1 MESLDKLVYLK
12 QKIAENLEIDIIEQ
26 PKDFNLLINNV
37 SFKEIMKNSQT
48 QKKLRDETSNQKF
61 CEELDLGY
69 LPTDN
74 DTLRQARKEIIKNFY
89 R

>member
-1 MESLDKLVYLK
+1 MVYLR
-12 QKIAENLEIDIIEQ
+12 QTVAENLELDIVEK
-26 PKDFNLLINNV
+26 PKDFDLLINGTP
-37 SFKEIMKNSQT
+37 FKEVMKNSQT
-48 QKKLRDETSNQKF
+48 QRKLRDETSNQKF
-61 CEELDLGY
+61 CEELDLEY

>member
-1 MESLDKLVYLK
+1 MVYLK
-12 QKIAENLEIDIIEQ
+12 QKVDNNLEVIIVERA
-26 PKDFNLLINNV
+26 KDFDLLINGK
-37 SFKEIMKNSQT
+37 SFRQIMSSSNT
-48 QKKLRDETSNQKF
+48 QKKLRDEISNQKF
-61 CEELDLGY
+61 CEELDLSY